1 MVAGKSMD
9 CLPPGWTEH
18 VEVKNGRKLKY
29 YSNMETGKKFYSKQE
44 IIRYLETGNPCRGQL
59 QQKSK
64 HNNRCSKSK
73 PMPLAT
79 ETNEIPEWL
88 PPGWIMELKTR
99 NRGPRIGRTYKCYI
113 DPLTGSK
120 FYSKPEVSEYLRTAK
135 RNSRT
140 SQQKK
145 MEIGPV
151 NNPNMDELT
160 GGKTSL
166 TLEDSQMKTL
176 KGTSLASEQKQ
187 IVSSKQSVKKVVIER
202 VAPDGLPPGWIKEIK
217 IEKKGNG
224 IRKDSYYTDPVSGYA
239 FLSVKDALRYLETG
253 DLNRCAIKPKKR
265 DELEFLN
272 EETSVPSAPSMQDLG
287 HHTTRRQLFSGL
299 GVSADATITS
309 ALATEILVGK
319 HSLDN
324 ATEESVEM
332 KKSNDPISSLPP
344 KSKGSQRKRGERACA
359 ENGTVSTPLTEMA
372 RKEKLAENDMG
383 ENRNTKVQID
393 YSKSKNKTVNSRFRS
408 SKRLAGLKPEVAVN
422 LALSEQV
429 LRAAAR
435 KSGESEAKPS
445 PPDNLSHSFPSNVEL
460 SNRSK
465 MPLEDQI
472 VPDNQSV
479 KQETDKKDEENTES
493 QLLSPFG
500 DSWSDPSLD
509 FVVKTLTGS
518 ILSKENL
525 AIQGLENSVAR
536 SLETTDAEALQKR
549 QCTSVSDDSMNTSTS
564 TTEILKG
571 KHSVDNAI
579 EGSAKLKVRND
590 PPLPRTEDSKRK
602 RGQRVCAENGTV
614 PTPST
619 GMVREEKLS
628 ENGMGENRNRKVQI
642 DYSKSKKKGACSLP
656 CRSSKRLAGSKPEME
671 VNLALSEHILRAE
684 ARKSGESDVKP
695 SLEDLDNVAH
705 NAPRPFNT
713 LSDTQIAHHAVTG
726 KETQS
731 NVELSK
737 SKKPLEDQAFPE
749 HQPVRQDTEKKDE
762 ENIESQL
769 LYPFGDSWADPCLE
783 FAIKTLTGAI
793 PIEDNFA
800 IQGMENRVTSNLE
813 TTYVEDLQKRQCT
826 SVSTDTIIMSTST
839 AAILE
844 VRHPLNNM
852 IEECAKMKES
862 NDPSGS
868 TLPRTEESK
877 RGKRDCAENGTISTP
892 SYEMVR
898 ENNLAENSMGENR
911 NSKMK
916 IDSSNS
922 KKKEARSLP
931 CRSSKRLAGHKPEM
945 VVNLA
950 LSEHVLRAAAR
961 MSGESEAK
969 PFPRALDDVAPS
981 GSQPFETVS
990 DTEIAQHAFT
1000 GTEPP
1005 LNVELSTRSEKP
1017 MEVPDVPED
1026 QPMRQE
1032 TEKKDEENIESQI
1045 LYPFGDSWSD
1055 PCLEFAFKTLTG
1067 AIPIEDNLVIQGL
1080 ENSVTTSNLETA
1092 DAESLQK
1099 RQCMSVSAD
1108 AMITVTTTAEILEVK
1123 NSIDNAI
1130 VGCAEMKEINHPS
1143 SSPLPRTEGSKGN
1156 RGDSENGNISTPSTE
1171 ILQEAKLAE
1180 NCMGENKNRKMK
1192 IDSSKSKKRKAS
1204 SLPCRSSKRLA
1215 GSKPEMQVNLAL
1227 SEHNLRVAA
1236 RKSGESEANPSPA
1249 VPHNVPH
1256 VIFQPFE
1263 TLSEMEIAHHALT
1276 STEAPSNIELS
1287 NRTKQPLEDQTVPED
1302 QPVRQE
1308 TEKKDEENLE
1318 SQLLYPFAD
1327 SWSDP
1332 CLEFAFKTLTGAI
1345 PIEDNFSI
1353 QGYFEHQEDDTSR
1366 TQTHSCSALPE
1377 FTFPNFFQSAIS
1389 SDFDATGTP
1398 MSVPQLPANPMILP
1412 PGNAGLPTCS
1422 SNAPQQPSL
1431 DRNKEHQT
1439 KVNS

>member
-18 VEVKNGRKLKY
+18 VEIKNGRKLKY

-73 PMPLAT
+73 PMPNLKST
-79 ETNEIPEWL
+79 MVTDLEIEDADGYICMLYLQL
-88 PPGWIMELKTR
+88 PMRSGIV
-99 NRGPRIGRTYKCYI
+99 CYI

-151 NNPNMDELT
+151 NNRSN
-160 GGKTSL
+160 S
-166 TLEDSQMKTL
+166 DS
-176 KGTSLASEQKQ
+176 
-187 IVSSKQSVKKVVIER
+187 SSDIQVVIER

-253 DLNRCAIKPKKR
+253 DLNSLDFSDVLLLAIKTMTGRIP
-265 DELEFLN
+265 
-272 EETSVPSAPSMQDLG
+272 AA
-287 HHTTRRQLFSGL
+287 GL

-309 ALATEILVGK
+309 APATEILVGK

-324 ATEESVEM
+324 ATEENVEM

-344 KSKGSQRKRGERACA
+344 KSEGSQRKRGERACA
-359 ENGTVSTPLTEMA
+359 ENGTVLTPSTEMA
-372 RKEKLAENDMG
+372 REEKLAENDMG

-479 KQETDKKDEENTES
+479 KQETDKKDEENIES

-525 AIQGLENSVAR
+525 AIQSLENSVAR
-536 SLETTDAEALQKR
+536 SLETTNAEVLQKR

-564 TTEILKG
+564 TIEILKG

-590 PPLPRTEDSKRK
+590 PLPRTEGSKRK

-642 DYSKSKKKGACSLP
+642 DYSKSKKKDARSLP

-671 VNLALSEHILRAE
+671 VNLALSEHFLRAE
-684 ARKSGESDVKP
+684 ARKSGESEVKP
-695 SLEDLDNVAH
+695 SLGDLDNVAH
-705 NAPRPFNT
+705 NAPQPFKS
-713 LSDTQIAHHAVTG
+713 LSDTQNAHHALTG

-749 HQPVRQDTEKKDE
+749 HQPGRQDTEKKDE

-813 TTYVEDLQKRQCT
+813 TAYVEDLQKRQCT

-839 AAILE
+839 ATILE

-852 IEECAKMKES
+852 IEECAKMKEY

-877 RGKRDCAENGTISTP
+877 QGKRDCAENGTISTP

-961 MSGESEAK
+961 NSGVSEAK

-1005 LNVELSTRSEKP
+1005 LNVELSTRSDKP
-1017 MEVPDVPED
+1017 MEVQDVPED

-1032 TEKKDEENIESQI
+1032 TEKKDEENIESPI

-1080 ENSVTTSNLETA
+1080 ENSVHNKQL
-1092 DAESLQK
+1092 
-1099 RQCMSVSAD
+1099 R
-1108 AMITVTTTAEILEVK
+1108 
-1123 NSIDNAI
+1123 NSR
-1130 VGCAEMKEINHPS
+1130 C
-1143 SSPLPRTEGSKGN
+1143 
-1156 RGDSENGNISTPSTE
+1156 
-1171 ILQEAKLAE
+1171 
-1180 NCMGENKNRKMK
+1180 
-1192 IDSSKSKKRKAS
+1192 
-1204 SLPCRSSKRLA
+1204 
-1215 GSKPEMQVNLAL
+1215 
-1227 SEHNLRVAA
+1227 
-1236 RKSGESEANPSPA
+1236 
-1249 VPHNVPH
+1249 
-1256 VIFQPFE
+1256 
-1263 TLSEMEIAHHALT
+1263 
-1276 STEAPSNIELS
+1276 
-1287 NRTKQPLEDQTVPED
+1287 
-1302 QPVRQE
+1302 
-1308 TEKKDEENLE
+1308 
-1318 SQLLYPFAD
+1318 
-1327 SWSDP
+1327 
-1332 CLEFAFKTLTGAI
+1332 
-1345 PIEDNFSI
+1345 
-1353 QGYFEHQEDDTSR
+1353 
-1366 TQTHSCSALPE
+1366 
-1377 FTFPNFFQSAIS
+1377 
-1389 SDFDATGTP
+1389 
-1398 MSVPQLPANPMILP
+1398 
-1412 PGNAGLPTCS
+1412 
-1422 SNAPQQPSL
+1422 
-1431 DRNKEHQT
+1431 
-1439 KVNS
+1439 